1 MKTKPR
7 RVKTL
12 AYLRTLLLTFYK
24 RHLFCV
30 SEYVYGYAIR
40 SDIEVFSLREHITAL
55 FIVLVL
61 SALSVEATLVQLVGA
76 LNSLKSPTTY
86 G

>member
-1 MKTKPR
+1 MKPR
-7 RVKTL
+7 KFVTL

-24 RHLFCV
+24 RNFFCV

-40 SDIEVFSLREHITAL
+40 SDIEVLSLREHISVL

-61 SALSVEATLVQLVGA
+61 SALSVEATLVQLVGP
-76 LNSLKSPTTY
+76 LNSLKYLATY
-86 G
+86 S